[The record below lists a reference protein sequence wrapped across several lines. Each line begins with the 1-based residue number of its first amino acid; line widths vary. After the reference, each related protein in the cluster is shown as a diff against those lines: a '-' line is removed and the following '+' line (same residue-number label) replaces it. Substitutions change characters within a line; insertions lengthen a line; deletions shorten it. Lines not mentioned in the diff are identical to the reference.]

1 MAKTFHRRKNLFRKR
16 RANPLKIIIT
26 VLCCAGLVT
35 GGYFG
40 ARFLMEGGDN
50 KPSVSGDTSSGVS
63 SPDGTSAPDV
73 TDSSRTE
80 DSSDPSVD
88 PQPPKPSDS
97 TVTRAFYLPA
107 SMLRNTTA
115 LGETLEQAAAAGF
128 DAVLFDLKDEEGR
141 LYYVSATALAV
152 SGGGIT
158 EDALTLD
165 ELKAAAQQ
173 MREKGFTPLPR
184 LYAFR
189 DNTASKNL
197 AAAKIT
203 HSDNRS
209 WTWYDADPS
218 NGGRSWLNPYA
229 PDAHSYIAGLVGELG
244 DAGFTAVMLDGVQF
258 PTQTKSAYYGASE
271 WTSMSQGDILK
282 KFVTDLTT
290 AQPDMQIM
298 LSAPGLAV
306 FGNDTK
312 AFGGNPV
319 TFGAPVI
326 SPVLIPSTLGSRLT
340 AEDETVDSPASHP
353 YEAVRLAAGQILRR
367 IRMMPADEQP
377 ELLPWIDDS
386 GSAADAK
393 AQMRA
398 LTELMGSNTA
408 FILYRA
414 DGQYDFPALA
424 A

>member
-1 MAKTFHRRKNLFRKR
+1 MYGEDFPSPQNLFRKR

-63 SPDGTSAPDV
+63 SPGGTSAPDV
-73 TDSSRTE
+73 SDSSRTE

-197 AAAKIT
+197 AAAQ
-203 HSDNRS
+203 N
-209 WTWYDADPS
+209 
-218 NGGRSWLNPYA
+218 
-229 PDAHSYIAGLVGELG
+229 
-244 DAGFTAVMLDGVQF
+244 
-258 PTQTKSAYYGASE
+258 
-271 WTSMSQGDILK
+271 
-282 KFVTDLTT
+282 
-290 AQPDMQIM
+290 
-298 LSAPGLAV
+298 
-306 FGNDTK
+306 
-312 AFGGNPV
+312 
-319 TFGAPVI
+319 
-326 SPVLIPSTLGSRLT
+326 
-340 AEDETVDSPASHP
+340 HP
-353 YEAVRLAAGQILRR
+353 Q
-367 IRMMPADEQP
+367 
-377 ELLPWIDDS
+377 
-386 GSAADAK
+386 
-393 AQMRA
+393 
-398 LTELMGSNTA
+398 
-408 FILYRA
+408 
-414 DGQYDFPALA
+414 
-424 A
+424 